1 MKWYKI
7 KTLPEDTLCSHSH
20 SLGSDLRYVITP
32 SNNNSNLRHW
42 ASLVSQLVK
51 NPPATQETPDRFLD
65 REDPLKKGQVSR
77 SRTPGF
83 PGGSAVK
90 NLPAMQEI
98 RVPSLVREDPLENKM
113 ASTPVF
119 LHTNSHEQRNLAGY
133 DPWAHKRVR
142 QNLATKPSTTIEN
155 QMKTII

>member
-83 PGGSAVK
+83 PSWLRGWRICLQRGRPGFYPWVGK
-90 NLPAMQEI
+90 IPWRRKRLPFLVFWPRKFHGLYSPWGLKELDMTEQL
-98 RVPSLVREDPLENKM
+98 SLTHSKLIW
-113 ASTPVF
+113 S
-119 LHTNSHEQRNLAGY
+119 SH
-133 DPWAHKRVR
+133 
-142 QNLATKPSTTIEN
+142 
-155 QMKTII
+155 

>member
-83 PGGSAVK
+83 PSWLRGWRICLQRGRPGFYPWVGKIPWRRELLDLEISCDKSNQSIFCYGNEVTFGKLLGNLKMETGCYGSQ
-90 NLPAMQEI
+90 P
-98 RVPSLVREDPLENKM
+98 
-113 ASTPVF
+113 
-119 LHTNSHEQRNLAGY
+119 Y
-133 DPWAHKRVR
+133 D
-142 QNLATKPSTTIEN
+142 
-155 QMKTII
+155 